1 MGLLDRLEGP
11 ALQAVTWNPTDDRWY
26 RLSPEG
32 GETFAGFPITPETAL
47 KVSAVFACNSLIA
60 ETLASLPCILYR
72 RTDDKGSKERAR
84 EHRWYKAIRR
94 QPNRRD
100 TPMNFFGDGQMRL
113 GMRGGA
119 LAEIVDDGERGELL
133 SLHPDYT
140 TVELTPSGLYRYQAR
155 DPYNPTAPARTLL
168 QDRVLNV
175 RDISTDN
182 FRGVQR
188 ANLAREAIAVAAA
201 AEGYVGRFFKY
212 DATGRLVITHPTAL
226 SEVQRAEWRQT
237 MAENAEGWANRSKYL
252 HLHSGVTAT
261 ELGKHDDSG
270 FIIDPRRFQVADI
283 ARFWRVPLFMIGL
296 EEKST
301 TWGTGIEQQVQGF
314 VTFTI
319 RSWAKRWQE
328 AMSLALLDDD
338 EQEEYFFEFFF
349 SDLVVGDLLT
359 RMQAYQIGHGMGMYS
374 PNDLLR
380 KENEPPRPGGDTYQ
394 ETPPGAP
401 PNAAG
406 PPARRA
412 PPPADEGT
420 TEDQVATR
428 AIPIPLLADAV
439 ARIANKEI
447 DDVHRRAERA
457 SSAGWEAWLAKYYAA
472 HREYVAKVLGPLAD
486 AYGFERWVV
495 DEAATRIERTTEGL
509 TIAAARDWVAHRRAE
524 VAQIVQE
531 TFRAGA
537 AVGAAAA
544 SGAVGELVA
553 AQGRQLAELHVAVQ
567 AALER
572 PAAPTALPAP
582 PPAVGPTP
590 AEAAL
595 REALVEQGRQM
606 SELVSVVRAAV
617 ERAPA
622 PIEVHPAAAAVTVAP
637 APVTVA
643 PAPVEVHNHLPAP
656 APTPVDVHVAAPAVT
671 VEPAAIT
678 VTPPAVQVFNHV
690 PARPSKRAVT
700 IRDAKGN
707 VLRKGTI
714 EDGGEE

>member
-1 MGLLDRLEGP
+1 MGLLDRLEAP
-11 ALQAVTWNPTDDRWY
+11 TTQAVSWHPTDDRWY

-32 GETFAGFPITPETAL
+32 GETFAGFPITPATAL

-119 LAEIVDDGERGELL
+119 LAEIVDDGEHGELL
-133 SLHPDYT
+133 PLHPDYT
-140 TVELTPSGLYRYQAR
+140 TVELTPSGHYRYQVR
-155 DPYNPTAPARTLL
+155 DPYNAAAAPRTLL
-168 QDRVLNV
+168 QNRVLNV
-175 RDISTDN
+175 RDIATDH

-188 ANLAREAIAVAAA
+188 VDLAREAIAVAAA

-226 SEVQRAEWRQT
+226 SPEQRAEWRQT

-261 ELGKHDDSG
+261 ELGKHDDAG
-270 FIIDPRRFQVADI
+270 FIVEPRREQVAEI

-296 EEKST
+296 EEKTT
-301 TWGTGIEQQVQGF
+301 TWGTGVEQQVQGF

-328 AMSLALLDDD
+328 AMSVALLDDD
-338 EQEEYFFEFFF
+338 EQEEYFFEFLF
-349 SDLVVGDLLT
+349 SDLVVGDLLA
-359 RMQAYQIGHGMGMYS
+359 RMEAYQLGHGMGMYS

-380 KENEPPRPGGDTYQ
+380 KENEPPRPGGDRYQ
-394 ETPPGAP
+394 DTPPGAP
-401 PNAAG
+401 PNPVMSRAQ
-406 PPARRA
+406 PAA
-412 PPPADEGT
+412 PPTDQQT
-420 TEDQVATR
+420 TEDAGTAR
-428 AIPIPLLADAV
+428 AIPVPLLADAV

-457 SSAGWEAWLAKYYAA
+457 DQAGWEAWRAKYYAA
-472 HREYVAKVLGPLAD
+472 HGEYVAKVLGPLAE
-486 AYGFERWVV
+486 AYGFERRVV
-495 DEAATRIERTTEGL
+495 EEAVTRIERTTAGL
-509 TIAAARDWVAHRRAE
+509 TVETAREWDARRRAE
-524 VAQIVQE
+524 VEQIVQE

-537 AVGAAAA
+537 AVGAAAG
-544 SGAVGELVA
+544 SGAVLELVT
-553 AQGRQLAELHVAVQ
+553 AQGRQIFDLRAAVQ

-572 PAAPTALPAP
+572 PTAPAALPAP
-582 PPAVGPTP
+582 PPPAGPTP

-595 REALVEQGRQM
+595 RDALVEQGRQM
-606 SELVSVVRAAV
+606 SELVSVMRAAV

-637 APVTVA
+637 AAVTVT
-643 PAPVEVHNHLPAP
+643 PAPVEVHNHLPA
-656 APTPVDVHVAAPAVT
+656 AEPTPIEVHVAAPAVT
-671 VEPAAIT
+671 VEPAAVS
-678 VTPPAVQVFNHV
+678 VTPPAVQVFNHI
-690 PARPSKRAVT
+690 PARPATRELT
-700 IRDAKGN
+700 ITDDKGN
-707 VLRKGTI
+707 VLRKGRI
-714 EDGGEE
+714 EDGE